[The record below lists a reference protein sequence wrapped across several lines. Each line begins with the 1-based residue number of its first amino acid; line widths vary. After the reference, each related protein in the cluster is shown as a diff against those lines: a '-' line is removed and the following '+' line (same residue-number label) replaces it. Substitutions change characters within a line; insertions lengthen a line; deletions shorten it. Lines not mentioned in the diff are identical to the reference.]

1 MTDKTAF
8 VLVVLVAACVGG
20 AASSSYAQSNPAPGA
35 FSAGFFAGIA
45 RPSDEAFRQIYG
57 SLQFPISLQAD
68 VRIYGN
74 LHAFSGY
81 EFVTRRGRV
90 LMEGNGSADA
100 GNPLKFRM
108 HTVKAGGLYAVPVR
122 NWTLLAGAGVGFH
135 RYLERWEAAGVS
147 TSGNKAGLIVQAG
160 AQYAMRRRFAL
171 AGKVEYSNI
180 PIQAVSE
187 GEIDANLGRLEFALG
202 LVFRVK

>member
-135 RYLERWEAAGVS
+135 RYLERWEA
-147 TSGNKAGLIVQAG
+147 
-160 AQYAMRRRFAL
+160 
-171 AGKVEYSNI
+171 GKVEYSNI